1 MAIHGILVPHKSHK
15 IDMTD
20 GPLLKNIIRFAV
32 PVMFSSLFQILFNA
46 ADTVIVG
53 KFAGEQ
59 ALAAVGATG
68 SLIFMLTS
76 LFNGTAM
83 GTNVLVSHNIGANN
97 TVRVERSVHTSVC
110 VAMIGGV
117 ILTAIG
123 MIFAPRLLRL
133 MNTPEAFIDLSV
145 LYMRIYFAGTIS
157 MLVYNFGSAIL
168 RSKGDTR
175 RPLIYLF
182 TAGVINVLL
191 NLLMVIVLKMSVAG
205 VAIATV
211 VSQTLSAVLVI
222 RALVKDDDV
231 THLDLKKLRIDKASL
246 KELLRIGVPAGIQ
259 GVVFAISNVVVQ
271 SSINSFNS
279 TSIVAG
285 NAAGANIESF
295 VYIGCASFSNACVT
309 FMSQNMG
316 AKRYD
321 RLLKVFGLTMAL
333 TIVTAGGLSLLV
345 FANGRSLLGLYTD
358 SAQAVDAGM
367 TRTTYV
373 ALWLF
378 LNGVLDIF
386 VSSLRGMG
394 YSMMP
399 TVIMM
404 AGICGFRLGW
414 LWTVFR
420 ARRTLE
426 TIYLCFPLSWII
438 TSVIEGV
445 LFVIAFRKVRCG
457 NFT

>member
-1 MAIHGILVPHKSHK
+1 
-15 IDMTD
+15 MTS

-32 PVMFSSLFQILFNA
+32 PVMFSSLLQILFNA

-53 KFAGEQ
+53 KFAGER

-76 LFNGTAM
+76 LFNGTAI
-83 GTNVLVSHNIGANN
+83 GANVIVSHNIGANDP
-97 TVRVERSVHTSVC
+97 VRTEKAVHTSIC
-110 VAMIGGV
+110 VAFISGV
-117 ILTAIG
+117 ILTTIG
-123 MIFAPRLLRL
+123 MVFAPRLLRL

-145 LYMRIYFAGTIS
+145 LYMRIYFIGTIS

-175 RPLIYLF
+175 RPLIFLSI
-182 TAGVINVLL
+182 AGVLNVLL

-211 VSQTLSAVLVI
+211 VSQTISAILTV

-231 THLDLKKLRIDKASL
+231 THLDLKKLLIDKPSL
-246 KELLRIGVPAGIQ
+246 KELLRIGIPAGLQ

-316 AKRYD
+316 ARRYD
-321 RLLKVFGLTMAL
+321 RLLKVFGLTMVL
-333 TIVTAGGLSLLV
+333 TAVTAGGLSLLV
-345 FANGRSLLGLYTD
+345 FLNGRSLLGLYTD
-358 SAQAVDAGM
+358 SALAVDAGM

-378 LNGVLDIF
+378 LNGILDIF

-394 YSMMP
+394 YSMSP
-399 TVIMM
+399 TVIMI

-420 ARRTLE
+420 TYRTLE

-438 TSVIEGV
+438 TSVIEGIM
-445 LFVIAFRKVRCG
+445 FVVAFRKVRLLSDIQG
-457 NFT
+457 S

>member
-1 MAIHGILVPHKSHK
+1 MIN
-15 IDMTD
+15 
-20 GPLLKNIIRFAV
+20 GPLLKNIILFAV
-32 PVMFSSLFQILFNA
+32 PVMFSSLLQILFNA

-83 GTNVLVSHNIGANN
+83 GANVIVSRNIGANDA
-97 TVRVERSVHTSVC
+97 VRVERSVHTSIC
-110 VAMIGGV
+110 VSLIGGV

-123 MIFAPRLLRL
+123 TIFAPGLLRL
-133 MNTPEAFIDLSV
+133 MNTPEAFIHLSV
-145 LYMRIYFAGTIS
+145 RYMRIYFVGTIS

-175 RPLIYLF
+175 RPLIYLAI
-182 TAGVINVLL
+182 AGVLNVLL
-191 NLLMVIVLKMSVAG
+191 NLLTVIVLKMGVAG

-211 VSQTLSAVLVI
+211 VSQTLSAVLTI
-222 RALVKDDDV
+222 RALVKDDDA
-231 THLDLKKLRIDKASL
+231 THLDLRKLHIDGLSL
-246 KELLRIGVPAGIQ
+246 KELLRIGIPAGIQ

-285 NAAGANIESF
+285 NAAGANIEGF
-295 VYIGCASFSNACVT
+295 VYIGCSSFSNACVT

-316 AKRYD
+316 ARRYD
-321 RLLKVFGLTMAL
+321 RLLKVFSLTLVL
-333 TIVTAGGLSLLV
+333 TAVAAGGLSLLV
-345 FANGRSLLGLYTD
+345 FLNGRTLLGLYTD

-378 LNGVLDIF
+378 LKGILDIF

-399 TVIMM
+399 TAIMI

-420 ARRTLE
+420 AQRTLE

-445 LFVIAFRKVRCG
+445 MFVFAYRKVRRR
-457 NFT
+457 NDRPVA